1 MTVIAKST
9 FPNTSP
15 ARAACLVSP
24 VTPQDVPDLLAMV
37 RALARYEKLEAQ
49 CISTEA
55 DFQRALFS
63 ARPEAE
69 ALIARVDGQ
78 PAGFA
83 LYCHNFS
90 TFLGRQ
96 GLWLED
102 LFVHEDFRGRGIGK
116 KLLTTLARIAKD
128 RQCGRL
134 EWAVLD
140 WNAPA
145 IEFYESLGATIM
157 DDWRIVRATGKTL
170 DDLQAMAMA

>member
-1 MTVIAKST
+1 MEKSLS
-9 FPNTSP
+9 NTSE

-24 VTPQDVPDLLAMV
+24 ATPQDVPDLLAMV
-37 RALARYEKLEAQ
+37 RALARYERLEAQ
-49 CISTEA
+49 CVSTEA
-55 DFQRALFS
+55 DFHRALFS

-78 PAGFA
+78 AAGFA

-90 TFLGRQ
+90 TFLGRH

-116 KLLTTLARIAKD
+116 KLLTTLAGIA
-128 RQCGRL
+128 RHRECGRL

-145 IEFYESLGATIM
+145 IEFYKSLGATIM
-157 DDWRIVRATGKTL
+157 DDWRIVRSAG
-170 DDLQAMAMA
+170 QALEALHGAGEK